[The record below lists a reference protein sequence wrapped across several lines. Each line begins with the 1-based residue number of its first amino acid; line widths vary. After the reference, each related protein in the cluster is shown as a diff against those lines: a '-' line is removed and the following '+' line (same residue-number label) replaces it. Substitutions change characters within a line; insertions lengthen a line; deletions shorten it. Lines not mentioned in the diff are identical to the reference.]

1 MLAFTTV
8 ISSITMLASC
18 VGNCGL
24 SGPPPPDSILSMPP
38 PPLPSF
44 LLPKTS
50 VMAASTNDSHPC
62 FATFMCDPNPHPRES
77 GMEFVELIGSHDG
90 GLENT
95 WIFVLITSCVGV
107 LILGGL
113 LAIILLKCRDCN
125 ISYHDSNIKQGTM
138 SALGEPSKSNPFLAG
153 GILYPCTSVNGRD
166 TLQSQLANDSRLL
179 WATLTPHGT
188 RHFISDYPGFG
199 TQEVTPGHY
208 EVVDYRAKSQ
218 NQNFR
223 DYVKRTPIKSFDNN
237 GFTDYDYEDPTP
249 LMDSYHDDMDSGYQ
263 EPQEVIGSIQRSS
276 PRPHVSS
283 PTRIDNPNIAP
294 LNYYPI
300 NTRSQQINNNTNTS
314 INTSTNSTLQRPNN
328 LNSTTLNRK
337 STLSRR
343 ISDASSY
350 NGQNI

>member
-1 MLAFTTV
+1 MNGFFLFFCFLCFLCFSFISSNVLQTTA

-50 VMAASTNDSHPC
+50 VMAASTNDSHPTL
-62 FATFMCDPNPHPRES
+62 FS
-77 GMEFVELIGSHDG
+77 S
-90 GLENT
+90 
-95 WIFVLITSCVGV
+95 
-107 LILGGL
+107 
-113 LAIILLKCRDCN
+113 CN

-300 NTRSQQINNNTNTS
+300 NTRGQQTNNNTNTNINTN

-328 LNSTTLNRK
+328 LNSTTTLNRK